1 MSEVYRGRCL
11 CGDIEFEGA
20 GAPKWVLWCHCES
33 CRRHSGAPASVFAAY
48 DDNKITVTKGAVA
61 KFLSSP
67 GTERGFCA
75 RCGSTLTCSNQK
87 LPGETHFHVG
97 AFERAAELKPTGAF
111 YGNERLPWFNAGASA
126 LDGASALATVA
137 LKRRKNTASAT

>member
-1 MSEVYRGRCL
+1 
-11 CGDIEFEGA
+11 
-20 GAPKWVLWCHCES
+20 
-33 CRRHSGAPASVFAAY
+33 VFAAY
-48 DDNKITVTKGAVA
+48 DDDKITVTKGAVA